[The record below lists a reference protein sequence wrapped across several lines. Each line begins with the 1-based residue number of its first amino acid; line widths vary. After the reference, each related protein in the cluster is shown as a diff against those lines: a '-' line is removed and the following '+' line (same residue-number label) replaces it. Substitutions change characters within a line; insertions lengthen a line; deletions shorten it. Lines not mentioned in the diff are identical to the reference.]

1 MRNDTALRISFI
13 NSRQSVQCTTIPY
26 IASFAAIM
34 IFTVQ
39 SVLFQVI
46 LFQMFICRIIRIE
59 VNCSEA
65 FINEEYV
72 ILFGE
77 KVKY

>member
-1 MRNDTALRISFI
+1 MALRISCI

-39 SVLFQVI
+39 SISFVPGN
-46 LFQMFICRIIRIE
+46 IISNVYLQNNKNR
-59 VNCSEA
+59 SEA
-65 FINEEYV
+65 
-72 ILFGE
+72 LQ
-77 KVKY
+77 

>member
-1 MRNDTALRISFI
+1 MALRISCI

-59 VNCSEA
+59 VNYSEA